1 MPQQPPTGGTS
12 ALGAGFNL
20 VNTLIGSGILAL
32 PYALREAG
40 FYFGIFSLI
49 FIAILG
55 NISLNILIYGG
66 RRSGQYKYE
75 SVSEAAL
82 GRIGHY
88 LLSFGLSVNSIGSC
102 ISYLI
107 IVGDITTVIVQN
119 AFGVNVLTS
128 REAVILVAAIGFT
141 LPLLFFRT
149 LEPLVKPSALSIFC
163 LPVIVLI
170 VAVRGPTYAPP
181 EPTPTPVFGKSIL
194 PAIGV
199 IAFAYACSQTA
210 LQNYQTLKHKTLQ
223 QWHTATRFA
232 SGTAAVI
239 YIAFSV
245 VSYRSFGFNTQ
256 PNLLNNFANDDALA
270 NVARVLLAFTLT
282 LTYPMQFY
290 PVRDLFTSALGL
302 SLDTTRA
309 SAVKFHTL
317 SLLMFAG
324 TVATALAVSDL
335 GFVFKLIGTAASSL
349 IVFLLPGT
357 IYLRLVSPY
366 TAKKASIADESTA
379 LIEHDYTDDTSD
391 IPEPSTTFWS
401 VVVLA
406 VGISVFF
413 IGSWSTIN
421 EYISS

>member
-40 FYFGIFSLI
+40 FYFGILSLI
-49 FIAILG
+49 FVAILG

-119 AFGVNVLTS
+119 TFGVNVFTS
-128 REAVILVAAIGFT
+128 REAGDSGSRHRIHVAAA
-141 LPLLFFRT
+141 
-149 LEPLVKPSALSIFC
+149 PSALSIFC

-170 VAVRGPTYAPP
+170 VAVRGPAYAPP

-256 PNLLNNFANDDALA
+256 PNLLNNFANDDGLA

-379 LIEHDYTDDTSD
+379 LIEHDYIDDTSD

-413 IGSWSTIN
+413 VGSWSTIN